1 MNPFDDDPRVVITG
15 LGAISCLGTGV
26 GAYWNGLLAG
36 GGEPEAIPLP
46 HLNMR
51 TRKMYLVDR
60 SEVPAE
66 PSCHA
71 GVELG
76 SSPRLAIAAAEQAL
90 TDAGVEDGARETVPV
105 VLGVELGNS
114 DMQELQRSA
123 GRTTWTTLT
132 PAAAVVGTAIGSRA
146 AQTSVGNACSASGY
160 ALTIGLDMIRAGE
173 ASTVLVGGAEGAT
186 RAGMG
191 AFNRLGAADPVRCR
205 PFDRNR
211 AGTMF
216 GDGSAMIVLEAADH
230 ARRRGAVPYAELA
243 GAAWSC
249 DAPDPSGDQI
259 VRAMFD
265 ALADAEL
272 SGADVGCVIPHG
284 TGTPL
289 NDVVESQ
296 ALHRVFGPRMRELP
310 LFSLKAMIGHTTG
323 AAGAFACLT
332 ATLMLRH
339 RRVPANTPIDQ
350 DPECDV
356 WLPQERPVPL
366 AAPAVLVNTYAFG
379 GNNTSFVV
387 KGLVDGEGDI
397 EGESIVE
404 GVGAGVGVGAGAE
417 GVGGEASQWSR

>member
-1 MNPFDDDPRVVITG
+1 MNTSSRDRRVVITG
-15 LGAISCLGTGV
+15 LGAISCMGTGV
-26 GAYWNGLLAG
+26 TAHWDGLLSG
-36 GGEPEAIPLP
+36 GGEPTEVPLP

-51 TRKMYLVDR
+51 TKKMYLVDR
-60 SEVPAE
+60 AEVPAK
-66 PSCHA
+66 PSCFA

-76 SSPRLAIAAAEQAL
+76 SSPRLAVAAAEQAL
-90 TDAGVEDGARETVPV
+90 SDAGLEHGTRNTIPV
-105 VLGVELGNS
+105 VLGVELGNA
-114 DMQELQRSA
+114 DMQEIQRSE
-123 GRTTWTTLT
+123 GRTAWTTLT
-132 PAAAVVGTAIGSRA
+132 PAAAVVGAEIGSQA
-146 AQTSVGNACSASGY
+146 ALTSVGNACSASGY

-173 ASTVLVGGAEGAT
+173 ASTVLVGGAEGVT

-230 ARRRGAVPYAELA
+230 ARRRGATPYAELA

-249 DAPDPSGDQI
+249 DAYHSTAPDPSGDQI
-259 VRAMFD
+259 VRAMTD
-265 ALADAEL
+265 ALTDAKL
-272 SGADVGCVIPHG
+272 SIVDVGCVIPHG

-289 NDVVESQ
+289 NDAVESQ
-296 ALHRVFGPRMRELP
+296 ALHRIFGKRIHELP

-339 RRVPANTPIDQ
+339 RKSPANTPIDQ

-356 WLPQERPVPL
+356 WLPQERSEPL

-379 GNNTSFVV
+379 GNNSSFIV
-387 KGLVDGEGDI
+387 KDVSGD
-397 EGESIVE
+397 ESE
-404 GVGAGVGVGAGAE
+404 
-417 GVGGEASQWSR
+417 WSR

>member
-1 MNPFDDDPRVVITG
+1 MNTFTSDPRVVITG

-26 GAYWNGLLAG
+26 AAHWDGLLAG
-36 GGEPEAIPLP
+36 GGQPAEVPLP

-60 SEVPAE
+60 AQVPAK
-66 PSCHA
+66 PSRFA
-71 GVELG
+71 GLELG
-76 SSPRLAIAAAEQAL
+76 SSPRLAVAAAEQAL
-90 TDAGVEDGARETVPV
+90 TDAGLEYGTRDAVPV
-105 VLGVELGNS
+105 VLGVELGNA
-114 DMQELQRSA
+114 DMQEIQRSA
-123 GRTTWTTLT
+123 GRTAWTTLT
-132 PAAAVVGTAIGSRA
+132 PAAAVVGAEIGSRA
-146 AQTSVGNACSASGY
+146 PLTSVGNACSASGY

-173 ASTVLVGGAEGAT
+173 ATTVLVGGAEGIT
-186 RAGMG
+186 RAGIG

-205 PFDRNR
+205 PFDRSR

-216 GDGSAMIVLEAADH
+216 GDGSAMIVLEAAEH
-230 ARRRGAVPYAELA
+230 ARRRGAEPYAELA

-249 DAPDPSGDQI
+249 DAYHPTAPDPSGDQI
-259 VRAMFD
+259 VRAMTE
-265 ALADAEL
+265 ALADARL
-272 SGADVGCVIPHG
+272 SACDVGCVIPHG

-296 ALHRVFGPRMRELP
+296 ALHRVFGERTRALP

-339 RRVPANTPIDQ
+339 GRSPANTPIEQ

-356 WLPQERPVPL
+356 WVPQGRSVPL

-379 GNNTSFVV
+379 GNNTS
-387 KGLVDGEGDI
+387 LVIKDAVGEH
-397 EGESIVE
+397 
-404 GVGAGVGVGAGAE
+404 AE
-417 GVGGEASQWSR
+417 GAR